1 MYFVDKNFVFPTKLK
16 LMSKSSQF
24 WRYWH
29 LKFSFLK
36 KKKKSVFENPTVVKG
51 FIFKYHGDEK
61 IWLGLYE
68 VL

>member
-1 MYFVDKNFVFPTKLK
+1 MKI
-16 LMSKSSQF
+16 
-24 WRYWH
+24 
-29 LKFSFLK
+29 SFF

>member
-1 MYFVDKNFVFPTKLK
+1 MYFVDKNFVFPTK

-29 LKFSFLK
+29 LKISFF

>member
-1 MYFVDKNFVFPTKLK
+1 MYFVDKNFVFPTK

-29 LKFSFLK
+29 LKISFFK
-36 KKKKSVFENPTVVKG
+36 KNKSVFENPTVVKG
-51 FIFKYHGDEK
+51 FIFKYHGDKK